1 MYSENWLHCGQL
13 QYMYHMC
20 MYIVFTVVHCTLCD
34 LIKKLG
40 ATHLSYYAA
49 TRHSSGWTTVQLC
62 NFKLFSLEIALYFDG
77 NIFCF
82 SYQLLLV
89 RE

>member
-49 TRHSSGWTTVQLC
+49 TRHSFGLDYGKVILGFVH
-62 NFKLFSLEIALYFDG
+62 FK
-77 NIFCF
+77 
-82 SYQLLLV
+82 
-89 RE
+89 